1 MVALKRMVVPAVIG
15 LALYF
20 ALFGG
25 EYSLFELRAI
35 RAGARADAAEL
46 DELQSRI
53 DSLSAWADS
62 LESDS
67 TALER
72 VARERYGMI
81 RDGEVLYRFARPD
94 STVADS
100 VPAGNPR

>member
-1 MVALKRMVVPAVIG
+1 MVALKRLAVPAVVG

-20 ALFGG
+20 AFFGG
-25 EYSLFELRAI
+25 EYSFLELRAI
-35 RAGARADAAEL
+35 RAGAREDAAQL
-46 DELQSRI
+46 DALRSRI

-72 VARERYGMI
+72 FARERYGMI
-81 RDGEVLYRFARPD
+81 RDGEVLYRIADPD
-94 STVADS
+94 STPADS
-100 VPAGNPR
+100 VPSDDLP

>member
-1 MVALKRMVVPAVIG
+1 MVFLKRTIVPALVGI
-15 LALYF
+15 ALYF

-25 EYSLFELRAI
+25 EYSLLEQRAI
-35 RAGARADAAEL
+35 RASAREDVTRL
-46 DELQSRI
+46 DDLKGRI

-67 TALER
+67 SALER
-72 VARERYGMI
+72 LARERYGMI
-81 RDGEVLYRFARPD
+81 RDGEVLYRFANPD

-100 VPAGNPR
+100 VAGGDSR

>member
-1 MVALKRMVVPAVIG
+1 LVTLKRLVVPAVFG

-25 EYSLFELRAI
+25 EYSLLELRAI
-35 RAGARADAAEL
+35 RAGAREDAAKL
-46 DELQSRI
+46 DDLKSRI

-67 TALER
+67 VALER
-72 VARERYGMI
+72 LARERYGMI
-81 RDGEVLYRFARPD
+81 RDGEVLYRFADPD

-100 VPAGNPR
+100 VPAGDSH